1 MQELKQPSSI
11 EKTQNFLADDIKA
24 LENLML
30 SCFAGVSEDLIQDIA
45 SHLLIK
51 GKGKMIR
58 PLLCMLT
65 SKMLGY
71 KGDAHIK
78 LSASIEL
85 IHLATLL
92 HDDVID
98 ESDMRRSLPTA
109 NVIWGN
115 KASILSGDFFFSKAF
130 KLMVS
135 AGSLASLDVLADTAS
150 KMVEGEVK
158 QMLNLQNKTFISQED
173 YFQVIE
179 YKTAKLF
186 SAACKVAALI
196 SQEEYVDTLA
206 EFGHLY
212 GVIYQIQDDTADYF
226 SNSTGKLRGKDFLE
240 GKITLPLIML
250 QNKVNQTEREVIEKI
265 FENERSQQ
273 DLDKVLSLMKKYEIL
288 NALEIKVGK
297 LANQA
302 KNLLNNIARST
313 QAKNLLTDLVNW
325 LAHH

>member
-1 MQELKQPSSI
+1 MQELKQLRSI
-11 EKTQNFLADDIKA
+11 EETQNFLADDIKA

-30 SCFAGVSEDLIQDIA
+30 GCFAGISEDLIHDIA
-45 SHLLIK
+45 SHFLVK

-58 PLLCMLT
+58 PLICMLT

-85 IHLATLL
+85 IDLATLL

-98 ESDMRRSLPTA
+98 ESYMRRSLPTA
-109 NVIWGN
+109 HIIWGN

-135 AGSLASLDVLADTAS
+135 AGSLSSLDVLADTAS

-196 SQEEYVDTLA
+196 SNQEYVEILA
-206 EFGHLY
+206 EFGRLY
-212 GVIYQIQDDTADYF
+212 GVIYQIQDDIADYF
-226 SNSTGKLRGKDFLE
+226 SNSTGKPKGKDFLE

-250 QNKVNQTEREVIEKI
+250 QNKIDKSEREVIEKV
-265 FENERSQQ
+265 FEDERSQE
-273 DLDKVLSLMKKYEIL
+273 DLDKVLRLMKKYAI
-288 NALEIKVGK
+288 NNDLEIKVHK

-302 KNLLNNIARST
+302 KNLLNNISRDN
-313 QAKNLLTDLVNW
+313 QPKDLLKDLLNW
-325 LAHH
+325 ITSH

>member
-1 MQELKQPSSI
+1 MQELKHINDI
-11 EKTQNFLADDIKA
+11 EKAHAFLSDDIKG
-24 LENLML
+24 LEDLTL
-30 SCFAGVSEDLIQDIA
+30 SCFANIGEDLIQDVA
-45 SHLLIK
+45 SHLLVK
-51 GKGKMIR
+51 GRGKMIR
-58 PLLCMLT
+58 PIMCMLT
-65 SKMLGY
+65 SKMLDY

-98 ESDMRRSLPTA
+98 ESYVRRSLPTA
-109 NVIWGN
+109 HIIWGN

-135 AGSLASLDVLADTAS
+135 AGSLPSLDVLADAAS

-158 QMLNLQNKTFISQED
+158 QMINLQNKTFISQED
-173 YFQVIE
+173 YFEVIE

-196 SQEEYVDTLA
+196 SDQKYVDELS
-206 EFGHLY
+206 EFGRLY

-226 SNSTGKLRGKDFLE
+226 SNSTGKQKGKDFLE
-240 GKITLPLIML
+240 GKITLPLVML
-250 QNKVNQTEREVIEKI
+250 QDKVDQFERGVIEKI
-265 FENERSQQ
+265 FADSRTQE
-273 DLDKVLSLMKKYEIL
+273 DLDAILKLMKKYEINESL
-288 NALEIKVGK
+288 KIKVQK

-302 KNLLNNIARST
+302 KDLLNHVAINN
-313 QAKNLLTDLVNW
+313 QAQSLLKGLVSW
-325 LAHH
+325 IVLY